1 MIDESAAPFQA
12 RYRVS
17 STVWGLVVAGLIA
30 GTAALVLDGSDDLG
44 LVVGAGC
51 YAASATL
58 LALYG
63 HAALTGKIG
72 LRVDRQGITFGGRP
86 PVYRAMT
93 DFVAWSDISAV
104 YLYRVRILLF
114 TETLVGLQ
122 GHDGPA
128 PLPARI
134 PANLVQMIW
143 HVPADVAAASR
154 TTNGFKV
161 DPAALSAAVNLVAPS
176 VPVVDLT
183 AVAPMLTPTP
193 RRSTFG

>member
-1 MIDESAAPFQA
+1 MIDESAVPYQA

-17 STVWGLVVAGLIA
+17 PTIWGLVLASLIA
-30 GTAALVLDGSDDLG
+30 GTVALAVDGSDDLG

-72 LRVDRQGITFGGRP
+72 LRVDRNGIQFGGRP
-86 PVYRAMT
+86 PLYRAMT

-114 TETLVGLQ
+114 TETYVGLQ

-128 PLPARI
+128 PLPQRI
-134 PANLVQMIW
+134 PANAVRMIW
-143 HVPADVAAASR
+143 HVPADVVAASR
-154 TTNGFKV
+154 STNGFKV
-161 DPAALSAAVNLVAPS
+161 DPAALIAAVNLVAPS

-183 AVAPMLTPTP
+183 AVAPMLAPTP